1 MGVGAATIDGKHSPG
16 VLQSLEAQADIPCG
30 FRRDV
35 APNTHF
41 GESYVPDLL
50 SYAVLILCCRE
61 PLN

>member
-41 GESYVPDLL
+41 GES
-50 SYAVLILCCRE
+50 LC
-61 PLN
+61 P